1 MRERRQKDREDRKRL
16 ERLARGDTNALE
28 EIYDIHAEKLHG
40 LALWLLRRRED
51 ADDVVQSVLVKLA
64 GMGADLLG
72 IRKPRAYLLRMAHRE
87 AIDLLRRRE
96 RASDL
101 PRGELL
107 LARDGA
113 GLDARAE
120 AGRIEKKM
128 AALDPPQREA
138 VCLHIYLGLTFREIG
153 RVTGVPTQTAASRY
167 RLAIARLRREMEK
180 A

>member
-1 MRERRQKDREDRKRL
+1 MGQTGGPRKLQVGR
-16 ERLARGDTNALE
+16 
-28 EIYDIHAEKLHG
+28 
-40 LALWLLRRRED
+40 
-51 ADDVVQSVLVKLA
+51 
-64 GMGADLLG
+64 
-72 IRKPRAYLLRMAHRE
+72 
-87 AIDLLRRRE
+87 RRRE
-96 RASDL
+96 RANDV

-167 RLAIARLRREMEK
+167 RLAIERLRREMEN